1 MTILNESGVPDVLSP
16 LYGVTSVCERLPY
29 ALVAIVGT
37 RAEAHL
43 AQTLS
48 SLGPGAPRLP
58 EGSRGAPAPVY
69 LMLDPSGAE
78 QGQLATRITGA
89 ASGEEGAELVLL
101 LVTRSARL
109 LGVDAGFEARLAG
122 RRLNIPVLAVDLS
135 SEAEGAGG
143 PARLSTDLEDRALAA
158 VVGLCPAERETTGEP
173 ADKERRGILDGF
185 FGRGRAGSRAGARS
199 ESAIP
204 DHGRGAARLMSLQ
217 AAPGRGGRSLR
228 ELSEDLERAG
238 VWTEGSIPGPS
249 VEELPA
255 LGEGSVVAPMDP
267 YLSAS
272 ARAAEERGAEV
283 VKTTFPIGV
292 DGTARFIQDVAEAT
306 GSDVR
311 AGETGR
317 ARSAWERLNGL
328 RSRIRGKRF
337 FFTGDTGLEVPL
349 ARFLADAGAVV
360 LEVGTPRLDREFLAA
375 ELQSLSG
382 RGVDVVESP
391 EYGSQIER
399 VEEAKPD
406 LVVASPGL
414 YVPLVARGHLCRSSL
429 DFLGAGVH
437 GYEGARRILELL
449 VRTMDRAEKLDSVEL

>member
-1 MTILNESGVPDVLSP
+1 MTILNESGVPDALSP
-16 LYGVTSVCERLPY
+16 LYGVKSVCERLPY

-37 RAEAHL
+37 RSEAHL
-43 AQTLS
+43 VQTLS
-48 SLGPGAPRLP
+48 TMGPGAPRLP
-58 EGSRGAPAPVY
+58 EGQRNESAPVY

-89 ASGEEGAELVLL
+89 ASETEGAGLVL
-101 LVTRSARL
+101 VFITRSARL
-109 LGVDAGFEARLAG
+109 LDVDASFEARLAE
-122 RRLNIPVLAVDLS
+122 RRLDIPVLAVDLS
-135 SEAEGAGG
+135 PEAEGGG

-158 VVGLCPAERETTGEP
+158 MVGMCPAEQGSQEP
-173 ADKERRGILDGF
+173 GADKERGGLLGGF
-185 FGRGRAGSRAGARS
+185 FGRGRTSGRASARS
-199 ESAIP
+199 ENSVP
-204 DHGRGAARLMSLQ
+204 DHGRRAATLMSLQ

-238 VWTEGSIPGPS
+238 VWMKGSIPGAGA
-249 VEELPA
+249 EDLPA
-255 LGEGSVVAPMDP
+255 LGEGSVIAPMDP
-267 YLSAS
+267 YLSAAVHA
-272 ARAAEERGAEV
+272 ARERGARIVE
-283 VKTTFPIGV
+283 TMLPIGV

-328 RSRIRGKRF
+328 RSRIRGKRL
-337 FFTGDTGLEVPL
+337 FFTGDTGLEIPL

-360 LEVGTPRLDREFLAA
+360 LEVGTPSLDREFLAA

-382 RGVDVVESP
+382 RGVDVIESP
-391 EYGSQIER
+391 EWSAQIER

-406 LVVASPGL
+406 VVVASPGL

-449 VRTMDRAEKLDSVEL
+449 VRTMDRADNLDSVEL

>member
-1 MTILNESGVPDVLSP
+1 MTILNESGVPDALSP

-29 ALVAIVGT
+29 ALVTLAGT
-37 RAEAHL
+37 RSEAHL

-48 SLGPGAPRLP
+48 ALAPGAPRTP
-58 EGSRGAPAPVY
+58 EDARGESSPVY

-89 ASGEEGAELVLL
+89 ASGAEDAGLVLV

-109 LGVDAGFEARLAG
+109 LGVDAGFEARLAE
-122 RRLNIPVLAVDLS
+122 RRLKIPVLTVDLS
-135 SEAEGAGG
+135 SESTG
-143 PARLSTDLEDRALAA
+143 PSRLSTDLEDRALAA
-158 VVGLCPAERETTGEP
+158 IAGLCPTEQGATGEST
-173 ADKERRGILDGF
+173 DKERGGILGGF
-185 FGRGRAGSRAGARS
+185 FGRSRANGRS
-199 ESAIP
+199 ESAVP
-204 DHGRGAARLMSLQ
+204 DHGRRAATLMSLQ

-238 VWTEGSIPGPS
+238 VWAEGSIPAPS

-255 LGEGSVVAPMDP
+255 LGEDSVVAPMDP
-267 YLSAS
+267 YLSAA
-272 ARAAEERGAEV
+272 ARAARERGAEV
-283 VKTTFPIGV
+283 VETLLPIGV

-317 ARSAWERLNGL
+317 ARSAWERLNSL

-337 FFTGDTGLEVPL
+337 FFTGDTGLEIPL

-360 LEVGTPRLDREFLAA
+360 LEVGTPTLDREFLAA

-391 EYGSQIER
+391 EYSAQIER
-399 VEEAKPD
+399 IGEAKPD
-406 LVVASPGL
+406 VVIASPGL

-429 DFLGAGVH
+429 DFLGVGVH

-449 VRTMDRAEKLDSVEL
+449 VRTMDRAENLDSVEL